1 MSTVDRKELM
11 NEVYD
16 AALYTGGVFLIGM
29 TSKKLLKEPLGTPS
43 NFKDALKLSVAMAG
57 GLMLAKFAQSKKWLP
72 TDPFDSK

>member
-1 MSTVDRKELM
+1 M

-16 AALYTGGVFLIGM
+16 AALYTGRAFLIRM

-43 NFKDALKLSVAMAG
+43 NIKDALKLSVAMAG
-57 GLMLAKFAQSKKWLP
+57 GLVLAKFAQSKKWLP